1 MLNAFSL
8 NVIFK
13 AIAHLF
19 FKDYQKITIA
29 KIALALMRSLVV
41 IRFRSRIKKFD
52 KSSKVVKTDTKVT
65 LHIFV

>member
-1 MLNAFSL
+1 MGSFQFRALIYILVELFILFLFFYVPTYYNKTLLNAFSL

-29 KIALALMRSLVV
+29 KMALALM
-41 IRFRSRIKKFD
+41 
-52 KSSKVVKTDTKVT
+52 
-65 LHIFV
+65 